1 MFRIFLI
8 VAFSALAH
16 CRVVYNCHSSRSIEF
31 SVIESGGK
39 AQNEVLKSGLM
50 SGATTVEIPTDATTR
65 ATTTTA
71 TTSNPRLTPV
81 QFMSASLSQDSRDQ
95 NLNQDSP
102 IKSLAIPPIPSGGPT
117 SANAGEKLQYVLY
130 EEQIDERRNALI
142 VRTVLLPS

>member
-1 MFRIFLI
+1 MFRIILV

-16 CRVVYNCHSSRSIEF
+16 CRVVSNSHSSRSIEF

-50 SGATTVEIPTDATTR
+50 SGATTVEIPTDVATG
-65 ATTTTA
+65 TTTTT
-71 TTSNPRLTPV
+71 TTSDPRLTPV

-102 IKSLAIPPIPSGGPT
+102 IKSLAIPPIPSPT

-142 VRTVLLPS
+142 LRAVALLPS